1 MSYLNELNS
10 KQRAAAEHLE
20 GPLLILAG
28 AGAGKTKTITY
39 RIANLISKG
48 VEPRNILAVTF
59 TNKAATEMRERV
71 DKILTDQPEL
81 KQPIEFAGRPTIR
94 TFHSLGV
101 LILRENFGKLGLLKN
116 FSILDK
122 ADCKKIVRDILKEEG
137 YDPKQHDPGKILG
150 IISKQKGDMVT
161 VEEYASADHYNYM
174 SDVVT
179 VVWRKYEKVLAD
191 QSALDFDDL
200 LIKSTELLRKDP
212 ELRKYY
218 QNRWKYVHVDEYQDT
233 NAVQYQMTKF
243 MAEEHN
249 NICVVGDID
258 QNIYSWRGATI
269 KNILNFEKDY
279 PGATEIILE
288 ENYRSTQNI
297 LRAANDVIAKN
308 KNRREKNLFTKN
320 TEGDKVKIYRA
331 IDEYDEATFAV
342 LKSKEMIDQAGVDPN
357 EIAFLYR
364 ANFQSRVLE
373 EICLQYNLPY
383 QVIGTKFFDRKEIK
397 DIIAYIKAAI
407 NEKDF
412 TNLNRIINYPA
423 RGIGKVTLLKIHAG
437 EEGALSPAVKAKVQ
451 AFRDFMKKI
460 RESMENQKPHEI
472 IQMILK
478 ESGLEEALKKEG
490 DEGLERIENI
500 KELASLAKKYE
511 HLEAEEAMQAFME
524 SVSLTSDQDELD
536 RKTEDKNDNKDGVK
550 LMTVH
555 ASKGL
560 EFDYVFVTGLEAG
573 LFPHHRDD
581 DKDDDEEERRLF
593 YVALT
598 RARKAIYLTW
608 ASFRT
613 IFGSKEVNM
622 ASEFLDD
629 IDDEIS
635 ELEDG
640 IFGNNDDGNND
651 SKDGVDED
659 PDENGSGEKVEYLID
674 F

>member
-1 MSYLNELNS
+1 MSYLDELNS
-10 KQRAAAEHLE
+10 KQRAAAEHSD

-48 VEPRNILAVTF
+48 VDPGNIIAVTF

-71 DKILTDQPEL
+71 DKLLKEEASL
-81 KQPIEFAGRPTIR
+81 KQPVEFSRRPTIR

-101 LILRENFGKLGLLKN
+101 LILRENFEKLGLEKT

-122 ADCKKIVRDILKEEG
+122 TDCKKIVRDILKAEG
-137 YDPKQHDPGKILG
+137 YDPKQYDPGKVMG
-150 IISKQKGDMVT
+150 IISKQKGEMV
-161 VEEYASADHYNYM
+161 EPDEYSDSTYDYM
-174 SDVVT
+174 SGVVAT
-179 VVWRKYEKVLAD
+179 VWKKYEKTLKD

-200 LIKSTELLRKDP
+200 LIKAARLLEKNIDIRTK
-212 ELRKYY
+212 Y

-233 NAVQYQMTKF
+233 NEVQYR
-243 MAEEHN
+243 MAKMLVEDHK
-249 NICVVGDID
+249 NICVVGDVD

-269 KNILNFEKDY
+269 KNIMNFEKDY
-279 PGATEIILE
+279 PDATEIILE

-297 LRAANDVIAKN
+297 LRAANEVIAKN
-308 KNRREKNLFTKN
+308 KMRREKNLFTKN
-320 TEGDKVKIYRA
+320 IEGDKIKIYRA
-331 IDEYDEATFAV
+331 IDEYDEANFAV
-342 LKSKEMIDQAGVDPN
+342 LKAKELIDSGTDPN

-364 ANFQSRVLE
+364 ANYQSRVLE
-373 EICLQYNLPY
+373 EICLQHNLPH

-397 DIIAYIKAAI
+397 DVLAYIKAAI

-423 RGIGKVTLLKIHAG
+423 RGIGKVTILKIHAG
-437 EEGALSPAVKAKVQ
+437 EEDKLTPAVQ
-451 AFRDFMKKI
+451 KKI
-460 RESMENQKPHEI
+460 ANFRAFMQKIRDSIETLKPHEI
-472 IQMILK
+472 VSLILK
-478 ESGLEEALKKEG
+478 ESGLEEAFKKEG
-490 DEGLERIENI
+490 EDGMERIENI

-511 HLEAEEAMQAFME
+511 HMEGAEAMESFME
-524 SVSLTSDQDELD
+524 NVSLTSDQDELD
-536 RKTEDKNDNKDGVK
+536 KKTEEKDNNGVK

-560 EFDYVFVTGLEAG
+560 EFDYVFVTGLEGG

-581 DKDDDEEERRLF
+581 SKKEDAEEERRLF
-593 YVALT
+593 YVAIT
-598 RARKAIYLTW
+598 RARRRLYLTW

-613 IFGSKEVNM
+613 VFGSKEVNM

-629 IDDEIS
+629 IS
-635 ELEDG
+635 EDITELDG
-640 IFGNNDDGNND
+640 FGSDSDSGDGNGG
-651 SKDGVDED
+651 DG
-659 PDENGSGEKVEYLID
+659 GQKSGGKMEYLID